1 MLRTDQDARRLECLT
16 YRALTKHLFGVGSY
30 DLHRIRVE
38 FPGTSGERFER
49 FRRRL
54 CGLRSGFRI
63 SDVDSPLQAL
73 EWVPVGAEQILEEAN
88 LVCGHHPPPFNMF
101 QVTMN
106 VVLEF

>member
-1 MLRTDQDARRLECLT
+1 MLRTDQDARRHECLT

-38 FPGTSGERFER
+38 FPGTSVERFEC

-63 SDVDSPLQAL
+63 SDVDTPLQAL
-73 EWVPVGAEQILEEAN
+73 EWVPVGAEQIS
-88 LVCGHHPPPFNMF
+88 
-101 QVTMN
+101 
-106 VVLEF
+106 